1 MTLMNPINGMLVNT
15 TLINAGTL
23 QLGALTA
30 DAIVDL
36 LTQGNVIMTTDVTVN
51 AVAEF
56 LDNSIVR
63 IQFHE
68 VPMWAEEA
76 SMTNRDIREIIP
88 ITDVGT
94 NIVSR
99 VTMYKL
105 PFDIIIRG
113 VLIEAATDMEAKQT
127 VGRIGVTSIEAVTHM
142 DDTEADILQRAW
154 FCEAGT
160 DVVVPVVIGRLGAVE
175 IEAVAETQPWGN
187 VISENATVIEAG
199 HEWPVVDVIIKVGDA
214 IKLYDC
220 NCDCPVYGPN
230 LTFPP
235 EGCDINGNS
244 ICKQC
249 GNDTF

>member
-36 LTQGNVIMTTDVTVN
+36 LTQGNVLTTTDVTVN

-56 LDNSIVR
+56 LAETVR
-63 IQFHE
+63 LKPSAAPI
-68 VPMWAEEA
+68 WAEA

-230 LTFPP
+230 LTFPS

>member
-23 QLGALTA
+23 QLGAVNA
-30 DAIVDL
+30 DVIVDL
-36 LTQGNVIMTTDVTVN
+36 LTQGNVITTTDVTVN

-56 LDNSIVR
+56 LASPTVR
-63 IQFHE
+63 LQSHE
-68 VPMWAEEA
+68 VPMWADA
-76 SMTNRDIREIIP
+76 YMINRDIDKITP

-94 NIVSR
+94 NIVSC
-99 VTMYKL
+99 V
-105 PFDIIIRG
+105 
-113 VLIEAATDMEAKQT
+113 V
-127 VGRIGVTSIEAVTHM
+127 M
-142 DDTEADILQRAW
+142 DDTEADIIQRAW

-160 DVVVPVVIGRLGAVE
+160 DMIVPVVIGQLGAVE
-175 IEAVAETQPWGN
+175 IEAIAESKPWAN
-187 VISENATVIEAG
+187 VISENATVIEAN

-214 IKLYDC
+214 IKLDAC

-244 ICKQC
+244 ICK
-249 GNDTF
+249 

>member
-23 QLGALTA
+23 QLGAVNA
-30 DAIVDL
+30 DIIVDL
-36 LTQGNVIMTTDVTVN
+36 LTQGNVITTTDVTVN

-56 LDNSIVR
+56 LASSTVR
-63 IQFHE
+63 LQSHE
-68 VPMWAEEA
+68 VPMWAEA

-175 IEAVAETQPWGN
+175 IEAVAESKPWAN
-187 VISENATVIEAG
+187 VISENATVIEAN

-214 IKLYDC
+214 IKLDDC
-220 NCDCPVYGPN
+220 TCDCPVYGPN

-235 EGCDINGNS
+235 EGCSINENQ
-244 ICKQC
+244 IFKQC
-249 GNDTF
+249 VDHTV

>member
-23 QLGALTA
+23 QLGAVNA
-30 DAIVDL
+30 DVIVDL
-36 LTQGNVIMTTDVTVN
+36 LTQGNVITTTDVTVN

-56 LDNSIVR
+56 LASSTVR
-63 IQFHE
+63 LQSHE
-68 VPMWAEEA
+68 VPMWADA
-76 SMTNRDIREIIP
+76 YMINRDIREIIP

-142 DDTEADILQRAW
+142 DDTE
-154 FCEAGT
+154 
-160 DVVVPVVIGRLGAVE
+160 
-175 IEAVAETQPWGN
+175 
-187 VISENATVIEAG
+187 
-199 HEWPVVDVIIKVGDA
+199 
-214 IKLYDC
+214 
-220 NCDCPVYGPN
+220 
-230 LTFPP
+230 LTFYSVH
-235 EGCDINGNS
+235 GSVKLGR
-244 ICKQC
+244 
-249 GNDTF
+249 T

>member
-23 QLGALTA
+23 QLGAVNA
-30 DAIVDL
+30 DIIVDL
-36 LTQGNVIMTTDVTVN
+36 LTQGNVITTTDVTVK
-51 AVAEF
+51 AIADF
-56 LDNSIVR
+56 LADPIIRSPTVEI
-63 IQFHE
+63 HMWSE
-68 VPMWAEEA
+68 V
-76 SMTNRDIREIIP
+76 SMTNRDIREVIP

-99 VTMYKL
+99 VVMDEL

-113 VLIEAATDMEAKQT
+113 VLIEAVTDMEAMQT
-127 VGRIGVTSIEAVTHM
+127 VGKIGVTSIEAITHM
-142 DDTEADILQRAW
+142 DDTEADIIQRAW

-160 DVVVPVVIGRLGAVE
+160 DMIVPVVIGQLGAVE
-175 IEAVAETQPWGN
+175 IEAIAESKSWAN
-187 VISENATVIEAG
+187 VISENATVIEAN

-214 IKLYDC
+214 IKLDNC

-244 ICKQC
+244 ICK
-249 GNDTF
+249 

>member
-23 QLGALTA
+23 QLGAVNA
-30 DAIVDL
+30 DVIVDL
-36 LTQGNVIMTTDVTVN
+36 LTQGNVITITNVTVK
-51 AVAEF
+51 AIADF
-56 LDNSIVR
+56 LADPIIRFSSENIYMWS
-63 IQFHE
+63 E
-68 VPMWAEEA
+68 V

-88 ITDVGT
+88 IIDVGT
-94 NIVSR
+94 NVVSH
-99 VTMYKL
+99 VVMDKL

-127 VGRIGVTSIEAVTHM
+127 VGRVGVTSIEAITHM
-142 DDTEADILQRAW
+142 DDTEADIIQRAW

-160 DVVVPVVIGRLGAVE
+160 DMIVPVVIGQLGAVE
-175 IEAVAETQPWGN
+175 IEAIAESKPWAN
-187 VISENATVIEAG
+187 VISENATVIEAN

-214 IKLYDC
+214 VKLDDC

-235 EGCDINGNS
+235 EGCSINGNS

-249 GNDTF
+249 CDDTL

>member
-36 LTQGNVIMTTDVTVN
+36 LTQGNVIMTTGVTVN

-56 LDNSIVR
+56 LANTIVR
-63 IQFHE
+63 IQSHE
-68 VPMWAEEA
+68 VPMWAEA

-160 DVVVPVVIGRLGAVE
+160 DMIVPVVIGQLGAVE
-175 IEAVAETQPWGN
+175 IEAIAETQPWGN

>member
-23 QLGALTA
+23 QLGAVNA
-30 DAIVDL
+30 DVIVDL
-36 LTQGNVIMTTDVTVN
+36 LTQGNVIPPINVTVK
-51 AVAEF
+51 AIAEF
-56 LDNSIVR
+56 LADSIVR
-63 IQFHE
+63 LQSNAA
-68 VPMWAEEA
+68 PMWAEV
-76 SMTNRDIREIIP
+76 SMDNRDKKDVNS

-99 VTMYKL
+99 VVMDEL

-113 VLIEAATDMEAKQT
+113 VLIEAVTDMEAMQT
-127 VGRIGVTSIEAVTHM
+127 VGKIGVTSIEAITHM
-142 DDTEADILQRAW
+142 DDTEADIVQRAW

-160 DVVVPVVIGRLGAVE
+160 DMIVPVVIGRLGAVE
-175 IEAVAETQPWGN
+175 IEAIAESKPWAN
-187 VISENATVIEAG
+187 VISENATVIEAN

-214 IKLYDC
+214 IKLDDC

-235 EGCDINGNS
+235 KGCDINGNS

-249 GNDTF
+249 GDDTL

>member
-36 LTQGNVIMTTDVTVN
+36 LTQGNVITTTDVTVN

-56 LDNSIVR
+56 LAETVR
-63 IQFHE
+63 LKPSAAPI
-68 VPMWAEEA
+68 WAEA

-94 NIVSR
+94 NIVSS

>member
-23 QLGALTA
+23 QLGAVNA
-30 DAIVDL
+30 DVIVDL
-36 LTQGNVIMTTDVTVN
+36 LTQGNVITTTDVTVN

-56 LDNSIVR
+56 LADSTVR
-63 IQFHE
+63 LPSNAA
-68 VPMWAEEA
+68 PMWSEV
-76 SMTNRDIREIIP
+76 SMDNRDIEHVNP

-99 VTMYKL
+99 VIMDDL

-113 VLIEAATDMEAKQT
+113 VLIEAVPDMEAKQL
-127 VGRIGVTSIEAVTHM
+127 VGRIGVTSIKAVAHM
-142 DDTEADILQRAW
+142 DDTEADIIQRAW

-160 DVVVPVVIGRLGAVE
+160 DMIVPVVIGQLGAVE
-175 IEAVAETQPWGN
+175 IEAIAESKPWAN
-187 VISENATVIEAG
+187 VISENATVIEAN

-214 IKLYDC
+214 IKLDDC

-244 ICKQC
+244 ICK
-249 GNDTF
+249 

>member
-36 LTQGNVIMTTDVTVN
+36 LTQGNVITTNDVTVK

-56 LDNSIVR
+56 LVDSIIR
-63 IQFHE
+63 LPSHE
-68 VPMWAEEA
+68 VPMWAEA

-160 DVVVPVVIGRLGAVE
+160 DMIVPVVIGQLGAVE

>member
-36 LTQGNVIMTTDVTVN
+36 LTQGNVITKTDVTVK

-56 LDNSIVR
+56 LDSSIVR

-68 VPMWAEEA
+68 VPMWAEA

-160 DVVVPVVIGRLGAVE
+160 DMIVPVVIGQLGAVE

>member
-36 LTQGNVIMTTDVTVN
+36 LTQGNVITTTDVTVN

-56 LDNSIVR
+56 LAETVR
-63 IQFHE
+63 LKSSAAPI
-68 VPMWAEEA
+68 WAEV

>member
-1 MTLMNPINGMLVNT
+1 MTLLNPVNGMLVNT

-23 QLGALTA
+23 QLGAVNA
-30 DAIVDL
+30 DVIVDL
-36 LTQGNVIMTTDVTVN
+36 LTQGNVITTTDVTVK

-56 LDNSIVR
+56 LADSTVR
-63 IQFHE
+63 LQSHE
-68 VPMWAEEA
+68 VPMWAEA

-160 DVVVPVVIGRLGAVE
+160 DVVVPVVIGRLGAV
-175 IEAVAETQPWGN
+175 
-187 VISENATVIEAG
+187 
-199 HEWPVVDVIIKVGDA
+199 
-214 IKLYDC
+214 
-220 NCDCPVYGPN
+220 
-230 LTFPP
+230 
-235 EGCDINGNS
+235 
-244 ICKQC
+244 
-249 GNDTF
+249 

>member
-1 MTLMNPINGMLVNT
+1 MTLMNPVNGMLVNT

-23 QLGALTA
+23 QLGAVNA
-30 DAIVDL
+30 DVIVDL
-36 LTQGNVIMTTDVTVN
+36 LTQGNVITTIDVTVK

-56 LDNSIVR
+56 LADSTVR
-63 IQFHE
+63 LQFHE
-68 VPMWAEEA
+68 VHMWAEA
-76 SMTNRDIREIIP
+76 SMTNRDVREVIP
-88 ITDVGT
+88 AVT

-175 IEAVAETQPWGN
+175 IEAVAESKPWAN
-187 VISENATVIEAG
+187 VISENAASIEANP
-199 HEWPVVDVIIKVGDA
+199 EWPVVDVTIKVGDA
-214 IKLYDC
+214 IKLDDC

-249 GNDTF
+249 GDDTL

>member
-36 LTQGNVIMTTDVTVN
+36 LTQGNVITTNDVTVN

-56 LDNSIVR
+56 LDSSIVR

-68 VPMWAEEA
+68 VPMWAET

-160 DVVVPVVIGRLGAVE
+160 DMVVPVVIGQLGAVE

>member
-23 QLGALTA
+23 QLGAVNA
-30 DAIVDL
+30 DVIVDL
-36 LTQGNVIMTTDVTVN
+36 LTQGNVITTTDVTVK
-51 AVAEF
+51 AIADF
-56 LDNSIVR
+56 LADPIIRSSSEKIYMWS
-63 IQFHE
+63 E
-68 VPMWAEEA
+68 V

-88 ITDVGT
+88 IITDVGT

-99 VTMYKL
+99 VVMDEL

-127 VGRIGVTSIEAVTHM
+127 VGRVGVTSIEAITHM
-142 DDTEADILQRAW
+142 DDTEADIIQRAW

-160 DVVVPVVIGRLGAVE
+160 DMIVPVVIGQLGAVE
-175 IEAVAETQPWGN
+175 IEAIAEPKLWAN
-187 VISENATVIEAG
+187 IISKNATSIEANS
-199 HEWPVVDVIIKVGDA
+199 EWPVLDVILKVGDA
-214 IKLYDC
+214 IKLADC
-220 NCDCPVYGPN
+220 NCGCPVYGSN

-244 ICKQC
+244 ICK
-249 GNDTF
+249 

>member
-1 MTLMNPINGMLVNT
+1 MTLLNPVNGMLVNT

-23 QLGALTA
+23 QLGAVNA
-30 DAIVDL
+30 DVIVDL
-36 LTQGNVIMTTDVTVN
+36 LTQGNVITTTGVTVK

-56 LDNSIVR
+56 LADLTVR
-63 IQFHE
+63 LQSPE
-68 VPMWAEEA
+68 VPMRAEV

-94 NIVSR
+94 NIVAR
-99 VTMYKL
+99 VTMYKP
-105 PFDIIIRG
+105 PFDIIVRG

-160 DVVVPVVIGRLGAVE
+160 DVVVPVVIGQLGAVE
-175 IEAVAETQPWGN
+175 IEAVAESKPWAN
-187 VISENATVIEAG
+187 VISENATVIEAN

-214 IKLYDC
+214 IKLDDC

-249 GNDTF
+249 GDDTL

>member
-1 MTLMNPINGMLVNT
+1 MTLLNPVNGMLVNT

-23 QLGALTA
+23 QLGAVNA
-30 DAIVDL
+30 DVIVDL
-36 LTQGNVIMTTDVTVN
+36 LTQGNVITTTAVTVK

-56 LDNSIVR
+56 LADLTVR
-63 IQFHE
+63 LQTHE
-68 VPMWAEEA
+68 VPMGAEA

-175 IEAVAETQPWGN
+175 IEAVAESKPWAN
-187 VISENATVIEAG
+187 VISENATVIEAN

-214 IKLYDC
+214 IKLDDC

-230 LTFPP
+230 LTFPS
-235 EGCDINGNS
+235 EGCSINENQ
-244 ICKQC
+244 IFKQC
-249 GNDTF
+249 VDHTV

>member
-1 MTLMNPINGMLVNT
+1 MTLLNPVNGMLVNT

-23 QLGALTA
+23 QLGAVNA
-30 DAIVDL
+30 DVIVDL
-36 LTQGNVIMTTDVTVN
+36 LTQGNVITTTDVTVK

-56 LDNSIVR
+56 LADLTVR
-63 IQFHE
+63 LQSHE
-68 VPMWAEEA
+68 VPMWAEA
-76 SMTNRDIREIIP
+76 NMTNRDIREIIP

-160 DVVVPVVIGRLGAVE
+160 DVVVPVIIGRLGAVE
-175 IEAVAETQPWGN
+175 IEAVAESKPWAN
-187 VISENATVIEAG
+187 VISENATVIEAN

-214 IKLYDC
+214 IKLDDC

-235 EGCDINGNS
+235 EGCSINENQ
-244 ICKQC
+244 IFKQC
-249 GNDTF
+249 VDHTV